1 MARPLRVW
9 YDAEG
14 DYLEVL
20 FSDRPGFMRQTD
32 HDDVMERVDE
42 AGHVLGFS
50 ILGARRHGK
59 TRPLKVQV
67 G

>member
-1 MARPLRVW
+1 MARPLKVW

-20 FSDRPGFMRQTD
+20 FSDRPGFMRETN
-32 HDDVMERVDE
+32 HHDVMERVDE

-50 ILGARRHGK
+50 ILGARRHPRK
-59 TRPLKVQV
+59 RPLEAELA
-67 G
+67 